1 MQKDQ
6 FYIPNKEAQEKIVKS
21 IAAQRLHAM
30 SLWQRRSFLEEIDR
44 NYYCEV
50 DRTEVGLKTKQAV
63 RNGDID
69 KFVNVIVPVI
79 LPHVESAVAFQNSI
93 FLQGYPLFASAGPAK
108 FQAAARQMDAV
119 IEDQQ
124 LHYGW
129 VAELQKTFRSFFK
142 YNIGATHV
150 AWENQLAFGPDG
162 GLEVTYAGN
171 NMEWMDLYN
180 TYWDPTVAPSQAHS
194 HGEYAG
200 FTKLYSPVNL
210 MRHVQSFQGEAFNME
225 QALSSLG
232 RVSVPGASF
241 YVPSINPNT
250 MIDPKSIGSVNW
262 NAWFSPINRGSNHM
276 SDQSRAVTFGMH
288 QVTTAYAWIIPRQL
302 GMVAGITSPDQLQ
315 IWRFVIVND
324 DVLIHAQRMTN
335 AHSYLPIVVSQG
347 NDDGLGYQAK
357 SLAQNVTPMQQ
368 LTTALFNAG
377 VHARKKALTGT
388 TFYDP
393 KRIKQADMDSPN
405 RNKNVQVKR
414 DAYDDAA
421 GVGSAVHTLQFND
434 GIFQQDQ
441 QDLNSVNAMAEQI
454 TGRNP
459 ARQGQ
464 FVKGNKTREEFNTI
478 MGNSEGR
485 DITTALSLECS
496 YFTPIKQIVKGNIL
510 QYQDIKSLY
519 NSRNDEIVDVS
530 PEELR
535 AANLTFKLADGLVS
549 TSKMLS
555 TDVLSVVFQTLQAVP
570 ELGVGYDVNGIF
582 AYLMETQ
589 GANIEQFQKPEER
602 VAYEQA
608 MTQWQQAVMMLAQQ
622 AEKIPDLTME
632 QAQELMQQLPPQPTP
647 EQFGWNPKD
656 QLKDVSENTVASKFV
671 QLLRGSQQQGEG
683 QQPQQVG

>member
-6 FYIPNKEAQEKIVKS
+6 FYVPNKEAQEKIVKMVS
-21 IAAQRLHAM
+21 AHRLH
-30 SLWQRRSFLEEIDR
+30 SFNFWQRRSFLEEIDR
-44 NYYCEV
+44 NYFCEV
-50 DRTEVGLKTKQAV
+50 DRTVVGNKTKQAV
-63 RNGDID
+63 RGGDID
-69 KFVNVIVPVI
+69 KFVNVVVPVI
-79 LPHVESAVAFQNSI
+79 LPHVESAVAFQNSM
-93 FLQGYPLFASAGPAK
+93 FLQGYPIFATAGPAK
-108 FQAAARQMDAV
+108 FQSAARQMDAV

-129 VAELQKTFRSFFK
+129 VGEIQKTFRSMFK
-142 YNIGATHV
+142 YNLGATHAV
-150 AWENQLAFGPDG
+150 WENQLAFGADG
-162 GLEVTYAGN
+162 GLEITYAGN
-171 NMEWMDLYN
+171 NLEWMDLYN
-180 TYWDPTVAPSQAHS
+180 TYWDPTVQPSKAHS
-194 HGEYAG
+194 DGEYAG

-210 MRHVQSFQGEAFNME
+210 MRLAQKFQGETFNTE
-225 QALSSLG
+225 KALSSLG
-232 RVSVPGASF
+232 SVSLPGASY
-241 YVPSINPNT
+241 YVPSINPRT
-250 MIDPKSIGSVNW
+250 LIDPKTIGTTDWS
-262 NAWFSPINRGSNHM
+262 AWFNPNNTSSRHM
-276 SDQSRAVTFGMH
+276 NDPSRAVTFGMH
-288 QVTTAYAWIIPRQL
+288 QVTTAYAWIIPKQL
-302 GMVAGITSPDQLQ
+302 GMTVGITSPEQLQ
-315 IWRFVIVND
+315 IWRFIIVND
-324 DVLIHAQRMTN
+324 NVLIHAQRMTN
-335 AHSYLPIVVSQG
+335 AHSNLPIVVSQG
-347 NDDGLGYQAK
+347 TDDGLGYQTK
-357 SLAQNVTPMQQ
+357 SLAQNVEPMQQ
-368 LTTALFNAG
+368 IATALFNAG
-377 VHARKKALTGT
+377 IHARKKALTGT

-393 KRIKQADMDSPN
+393 KRIKQADIDNPN
-405 RNKNVQVKR
+405 RNKNIQVKR

-421 GVGSAVHTLQFND
+421 GVGSAVHVLQFND

-441 QDLNSVNAMAEQI
+441 QDLNSANAMADQI

-464 FVKGNKTREEFNTI
+464 FVKGNKTREEFSTI

-485 DITTALSLECS
+485 DIATSLSIEGS
-496 YFTPIKQIVKGNIL
+496 YFTPLKQIIKGNIL
-510 QYQDIKSLY
+510 QYQGVKSLY
-519 NSRNDEIVDVS
+519 NSRNDEVVDVS

-570 ELGVGYDVNGIF
+570 ELGVGYDINGLF

-608 MTQWQQAVMMLAQQ
+608 MAQWQQAVMMVAQQ

-671 QLLRGSQQQGEG
+671 QLLRGAQQQQAG
-683 QQPQQVG
+683 QQPEQVG